1 MNNIQN
7 YTVITGASSGIGYAA
22 AKAFSRRTKN
32 VIVVARRKTQL
43 EKLQQEIREQYPAVD
58 VIVKVCDL
66 SIPANVYQLYQELT
80 EHPIET
86 WINNAGFGNY
96 DSVAQQDLSKM
107 ETMLRLNVEALT
119 LLSSLYVRDYKD
131 VPGSQL
137 INISSRG
144 GYCIVPNA
152 VTYCAAKFYVSAFT
166 EGLAHELR
174 AEQAELKAKVLAPAA
189 TQTEFGKIAN
199 DVAEYDY
206 DKSFPHY
213 HTSEQMADL
222 LLALYD
228 SNETVGAVDGETF
241 AFSLGAPVFN
251 YAGGSLHNQKVVK
264 GGR

>member
-1 MNNIQN
+1 MNNTQN

-22 AKAFSRRTKN
+22 AKAFARRSKN
-32 VIVVARRKTQL
+32 LIVVARRKAQL
-43 EKLQQEIREQYPAVD
+43 EELQQEIREQYPTVD
-58 VIVKVCDL
+58 VVVKVCDL
-66 SIPANVYQLYQELT
+66 SIPANVYQLYQEVKKY
-80 EHPIET
+80 PIET

-96 DSVAQQDLSKM
+96 DSVAHQDLIKI
-107 ETMLRLNVEALT
+107 ETLLRVNVEALT

-131 VPGSQL
+131 IPGTQL

-174 AEQAELKAKVLAPAA
+174 AERAELKAKVLAPAA

-199 DVAEYDY
+199 DAAEYDY
-206 DKSFPHY
+206 DKSFGHY

-222 LLALYD
+222 LMALYD
-228 SNETVGAVDGETF
+228 SNEIVGAVDGETF
-241 AFSLGAPVFN
+241 AFSFGAPIFN
-251 YAGGSLHNQKVVK
+251 YAGDSLHNQKAVK